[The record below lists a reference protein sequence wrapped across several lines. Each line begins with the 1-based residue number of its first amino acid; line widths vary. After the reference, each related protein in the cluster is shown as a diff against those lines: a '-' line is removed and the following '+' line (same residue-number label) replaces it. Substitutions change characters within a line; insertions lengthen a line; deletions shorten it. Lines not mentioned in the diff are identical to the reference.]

1 MSNSLPAACRVLLI
15 AVTAVMTAGLAGCGS
30 GQPPNQPTPPVVT
43 QLAITCPSN
52 ITAQSSDGLGVPVTF
67 NPTANNGIAP
77 VNTTCTPGSSTP
89 FNVGTTNVS
98 CTARDSSTP
107 QQTATCS
114 FNVTVQGPARLQY
127 TNFMTY
133 GDSLTAG
140 VISPAP
146 FLLTLDLPGSYPS
159 LLQSLLRQ
167 RYTLQT
173 MSVYNAGNPGELAA
187 DEGLRRFRPELL
199 SRRPEV
205 VLLMEGTNDLLSR
218 EPGAARALAA
228 LETMITEAES
238 QNVKVCLAT
247 IPPQRPNSIPDR
259 TAVAGLIP
267 GFNDQIRA
275 LAARRHVV
283 LVDVYARMKDDLTL
297 IGRDNLHPTS
307 MGYDVIA
314 HVFEE
319 ALAKA
324 FAPGAPAPL
333 QDTSSG
339 TPFSTPRTMRSSGA
353 TR

>member
-1 MSNSLPAACRVLLI
+1 
-15 AVTAVMTAGLAGCGS
+15 MTVGLAGCGDDR
-30 GQPPNQPTPPVVT
+30 PPTQPTPPPVSA
-43 QLAITCPSN
+43 LAITCPSS
-52 ITAQSSDGLGVPVTF
+52 ITAQSSDGLGIPVTF
-67 NPTANNGIAP
+67 TPTATSGLAP
-77 VNTTCTPGSSTP
+77 LTTTCTPASNSP
-89 FNVGTTNVS
+89 FNVGTTSVS
-98 CTARDSSTP
+98 CTAHDSSTP

-114 FNVTVQGPARLQY
+114 FNVVVQGPARLQY
-127 TNFMTY
+127 TNFMTF

-146 FLLTLDLPGSYPS
+146 FVLTIDLPGSYPS

-167 RYTLQT
+167 HYTLQT

-187 DEGLRRFRPELL
+187 DEGLRRFRPELM

-205 VLLMEGTNDLLSR
+205 VLLMEGTNDLLNRQS
-218 EPGAARALAA
+218 GANAALAA

-259 TAVAGLIP
+259 TVVAGMIP

-275 LAARRHVV
+275 LAARRHAV
-283 LVDVYARMKDDLTL
+283 LVDVYARMKDDLSL
-297 IGRDNLHPTS
+297 IGRDNLHPTT
-307 MGYDVIA
+307 MGYDVMA

-324 FAPGAPAPL
+324 FAPGAPPPL
-333 QDTSSG
+333 QDAFAG
-339 TPFSTPRTMRSSGA
+339 TPFSPSRAMRSNGA
-353 TR
+353 RR